1 MSVIFPSTAR
11 LDFKWVENTP
21 ETISYDLAL
30 LEGYFEDRA
39 GLTEA
44 MKHELMSDMR
54 EKFET
59 ESDPS
64 GSPWQELKEPAKDQV
79 GILRLSEDMF
89 HAAIDESAWTATPT
103 GVFFDTGMLPP
114 YWAFHEQP
122 SGGAQR
128 IPRRE
133 FIGPTIQAQ
142 AEITATAGAWLDSI
156 VAAVTMMRSPS
167 SGMLFNPLETKGAV
181 GMGGR
186 VGIITGGVF
195 RRQVHDPATGRFVS
209 TKGIS
214 I

>member
-1 MSVIFPSTAR
+1 MSVIFPTTAR
-11 LDFKWVENTP
+11 LDFEWVENTP
-21 ETISYDLAL
+21 ETIAYDLAL
-30 LEGYFEDRA
+30 LEGYFEDRVA
-39 GLTEA
+39 LTEA
-44 MKHELMSDMR
+44 MKEELISDMR

-64 GSPWQELKEPAKDQV
+64 GSPWQELKQPAKDQV
-79 GILRLSEDMF
+79 GILRLTEDMF

-142 AEITATAGAWLDSI
+142 AEVTAIAGAWLDSI
-156 VAAVTMMRSPS
+156 VAAVTMLRSP
-167 SGMLFNPLETKGAV
+167 GGRLFNPLQTKGAITR
-181 GMGGR
+181 GSS
-186 VGIITGGVF
+186 VGIVTGGVF

-209 TKGIS
+209 TRGVVI
-214 I
+214 